1 MMSDREMEIMSNAT
15 NEALSRLRIAPEK
28 KGQRRG
34 GPKAMLVIVAV
45 ILLGIIVTFLATRQ
59 GDRDSIPA
67 KRSPRAA
74 LSAGAA
80 GAGTV
85 ATATE
90 SLPAAKPKPGEPV
103 LTVSGYV
110 IPRERIEISP
120 KFQGTVKWIGVKKG
134 DDVKKGDVMVLLED
148 DEYRARVMEGEG
160 RLALATA
167 NLTNAEVNLKR
178 QIELSRHDVDSA
190 RALDD
195 AMRARDAAA
204 AEVKTAQGQVALAQT
219 YLDWCTIHAP
229 INGTVLEKLVNPNE
243 LVTPQ
248 SFGGTRGPSTA
259 FLAMADL
266 TDLQVEID
274 LNEADTPKVRMQQRC
289 RISPEAYPD
298 KKYDGYVA
306 EIAPE
311 ANRSKGTLQIKVQ
324 VDKPDKFLTPE
335 LTAKVDFLA
344 D

>member
-1 MMSDREMEIMSNAT
+1 MNEAT
-15 NEALSRLRIAPEK
+15 NESLSRLQISPEK
-28 KGQRRG
+28 KGRRHG
-34 GPKAMLVIVAV
+34 GPKATVAIVVVVLVGLVA
-45 ILLGIIVTFLATRQ
+45 IFFGTRNAT
-59 GDRDSIPA
+59 S
-67 KRSPRAA
+67 KKS
-74 LSAGAA
+74 STGAA
-80 GAGTV
+80 ISAATAAGTV
-85 ATATE
+85 AGGTE
-90 SLPAAKPKPGEPV
+90 SLPVTKPGEAI

-134 DDVKKGDVMVLLED
+134 DGVKKGEVMVLLED
-148 DEYRARVMEGEG
+148 DEYRARVMEIEG
-160 RLALATA
+160 RLALAEA
-167 NLTNAEVNLKR
+167 NLTNGEVNLKR
-178 QIELSRHDVDSA
+178 QIELSHHDVDSA

-195 AMRARDAAA
+195 ATRARDAAA
-204 AEVKTAQGQVALAQT
+204 AEVKTARGQLALAQT

-229 INGTVLEKLVNPNE
+229 IDGTILEKLVNPNE

-248 SFGGTRGPSTA
+248 SYGGTRGPSTA

-274 LNEADTPKVRMQQRC
+274 LNESDTPKVHMKQRC

-311 ANRSKGTLQIKVQ
+311 ANRSKGTLQVKVQ

-344 D
+344 E

>member
-1 MMSDREMEIMSNAT
+1 MSEVT
-15 NEALSRLRIAPEK
+15 NETLSKLHIAPEK
-28 KGQRRG
+28 KGRRRG
-34 GPKAMLVIVAV
+34 GPKVMLAIVALFV
-45 ILLGIIVTFLATRQ
+45 MGTMVVFLATRQ
-59 GDRDSIPA
+59 GDHEPIPK
-67 KRSPRAA
+67 KRSADSA
-74 LSAGAA
+74 VSAGAA
-80 GAGTV
+80 EAVVGSGPV
-85 ATATE
+85 V
-90 SLPAAKPKPGEPV
+90 KPKTGEPV

-134 DDVKKGDVMVLLED
+134 DEVKKGEVMVLLED
-148 DEYRARVMEGEG
+148 DEYRAHVMESEG
-160 RLALATA
+160 RVALAGA
-167 NLTNAEVNLKR
+167 NLTNAELNLKR
-178 QIELSRHDVDSA
+178 QIELSHHDVDSV

-195 AMRARDAAA
+195 ATRAYDAAA
-204 AEVKTAQGQVALAQT
+204 AEVKTARGQLALAQT

-229 INGTVLEKLVNPNE
+229 IDGTILEKLVNPNE

-248 SFGGTRGPSTA
+248 SFGGARGPSTA

-274 LNEADTPKVRMQQRC
+274 LNEADTPKVRMKQRC

-298 KKYDGYVA
+298 KKYNGHVA

-311 ANRSKGTLQIKVQ
+311 ANRSKGTLQVKVQ
-324 VDKPDKFLTPE
+324 LENPDKFLTPE
-335 LTAKVDFLA
+335 LTAKVDFLS

>member
-1 MMSDREMEIMSNAT
+1 MDSMSEAT

-28 KGQRRG
+28 KGRHRG
-34 GPKAMLVIVAV
+34 GPKMMVVIVAAF
-45 ILLGIIVTFLATRQ
+45 LLGTVAVFVATRK
-59 GDRDSIPA
+59 GDRDVVPE
-67 KRSPRAA
+67 KRKPGATVV
-74 LSAGAA
+74 AGAPA
-80 GAGTV
+80 AGTV
-85 ATATE
+85 ADATE
-90 SLPAAKPKPGEPV
+90 SGPVMKPKTGEAV

-120 KFQGTVKWIGVKKG
+120 KFQGTVRWIGVKKG
-134 DDVKKGDVMVLLED
+134 DEVKKGDVMVLLED
-148 DEYRARVMEGEG
+148 DEYRARVMESEG
-160 RLALATA
+160 RLALAEA

-178 QIELSRHDVDSA
+178 QVELSGHDVDSV

-195 AMRARDAAA
+195 AVRVRDGTA
-204 AEVKTAQGQVALAQT
+204 AEVKTAQGQLALAQT
-219 YLDWCTIHAP
+219 YLGWCTIHAP

-243 LVTPQ
+243 LVVPQ
-248 SFGGTRGPSTA
+248 SFGGGRGPSTA

-274 LNEADTPKVRMQQRC
+274 LNEADTPKVRMKQRC

-298 KKYDGYVA
+298 KRYDGHVA

-311 ANRSKGTLQIKVQ
+311 ANRSKGTLQVKVQ
-324 VDKPDKFLTPE
+324 VENPDRFLTPE
-335 LTAKVDFLA
+335 LTAKVDFLS